1 MKAKFYLVILV
12 TLVIFLGS
20 CKEDEKKDQD
30 IVVDNKIE
38 QLVYPVPTPFEVTQ
52 MLQKAG
58 ASYRLDLVND
68 VKNAEKYFK
77 EKSQALNLGI
87 YGADL
92 AYASTYNQ
100 AQSIR
105 EILTATQRLANE
117 LGLTN
122 VIDQNTIT
130 RVEQNIEKADSLYK
144 IVNNSYLNTFNK
156 LNEEN
161 KGAVSL
167 MIITGAW
174 IESIYI
180 STQLAITSQNSS
192 IIMEKIAQQKFTV
205 NSLIPL
211 LQQHKDNQ
219 DIADVIVIVEKF
231 KTIFDKVAQNEEGDV
246 KMDAKVF
253 EELTKLAES
262 ERKAIITLN

>member
-20 CKEDEKKDQD
+20 CKDEKKDQD
-30 IVVDNKIE
+30 IVVDNKLE

-77 EKSQALNLGI
+77 EKSQALNLGV

-122 VIDQNTIT
+122 VIDQSIIT

-156 LNEEN
+156 LNTEN

-167 MIITGAW
+167 MIIAGAW

-180 STQLAITSQNSS
+180 STQLAITSQNSQV
-192 IIMEKIAQQKFTV
+192 IMDKIAQQKFTIS
-205 NSLIPL
+205 SLLPL

-219 DIADVIVIVEKF
+219 DVADVIIIVEKF
-231 KTIFDKVAQNEEGDV
+231 KVVFDKVVQDEEGNV
-246 KMDAKVF
+246 KMDAKLF
-253 EELTKLAES
+253 DELTKLAET
-262 ERKAIITLN
+262 ERKAIISLN